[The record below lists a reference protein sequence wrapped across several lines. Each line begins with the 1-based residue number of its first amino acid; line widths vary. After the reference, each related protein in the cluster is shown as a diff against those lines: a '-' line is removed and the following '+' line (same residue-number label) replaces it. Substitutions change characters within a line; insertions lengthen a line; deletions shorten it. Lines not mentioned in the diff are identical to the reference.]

1 MPLKLPSTFTYLCAK
16 KVKLGVPG
24 SSPGR
29 VCTSCNKSLLRLP
42 GFDSNL
48 GPLLLDILSPISC
61 LFFRT
66 RETELD
72 ILLQSCGGSFSTWI
86 GFTWEPFHDSPRS
99 QCLRLFVSFFS
110 SKRHEPFLLS
120 MRDLHCGNI
129 LYLFLRRLGGWKSRC
144 RSEIRSWI

>member
-48 GPLLLDILSPISC
+48 GPLLLDILSPIYC
-61 LFFRT
+61 LSSAVTINKGKSLKKNTSRISKT
-66 RETELD
+66 TECPE
-72 ILLQSCGGSFSTWI
+72 SVV
-86 GFTWEPFHDSPRS
+86 
-99 QCLRLFVSFFS
+99 QCF
-110 SKRHEPFLLS
+110 
-120 MRDLHCGNI
+120 
-129 LYLFLRRLGGWKSRC
+129 
-144 RSEIRSWI
+144 